1 MLITKISARNYKT
14 YKELDLDLSVNQDQP
29 IILIGGQNGGGKT
42 TLFQA
47 IYYAL
52 YGLDIRDEEH
62 FKRLVTASVPFSN
75 DLKIEL
81 EIDFKGKVL
90 NQEFLYKI
98 KRTYALNTQ
107 NQAVESVTLN
117 FNGDV
122 FTYGSAMP
130 FAQRNKMEAEVN
142 KIIKANLPKEL
153 SKYFLFDAME
163 SGDLLKEDY
172 LSRVIKENIEN
183 VMGFNKYINLG
194 DAAHKL
200 KERYI
205 AESFEL
211 ESEREEYQKLLDSK
225 AEFEKKIKSLKEEQQ
240 IKLGYSI
247 DKKDFYKKA
256 KEGKNLQQEYQDQI
270 KIITERINEL
280 KEREAE
286 FLSLISKFSE
296 DVELQAF
303 LPKLVDTVKEELALI
318 LNSFDVKAHKEK
330 LTAEQIGFLNKQIS
344 LFFTEKKYDG
354 VDSMQI
360 IDDLIKFVITYQN
373 NDKSENTF
381 GFFSD
386 EEIEAIRRLLTV
398 SSLNSFNFL
407 DTNKT
412 SLQKDLK
419 NLPLL
424 YADLAEAKSHLSAD
438 ESTVIEAY
446 ENNESILND
455 LKNNIINLEIEI
467 EKIKVSLNRFDIS
480 EEETPNPRLETLKKI
495 EPVFEKISNEL
506 LKAKK
511 KRIEDTMKEDLNSTL
526 VAYSDQIG
534 RVELSEKLNDL
545 TFKIYHQSG
554 NEIYLEELNAASKQ
568 IIVQVLLK
576 ALHQFGDYN
585 PPVMIDTV
593 MGYLDEDSRASLIE
607 NYFPKLSHQTILLST
622 DSEIRTDKDL
632 KKIEEFISKKYTLE
646 RDKVNQYTNV
656 REGYFNA

>member
-14 YKELDLDLSVNQDQP
+14 YKELDLDLSVNPDQP
-29 IILIGGQNGGGKT
+29 IVLIGGQNGGGKT

-47 IYYAL
+47 IYSAL

-107 NQAVESVTLN
+107 HQPVESVTLN
-117 FNGDV
+117 FNGDI

-194 DAAHKL
+194 EAAHKL

-211 ESEREEYQKLLDSK
+211 ESERDAYQKLLDSK
-225 AEFEKKIKSLKEEQQ
+225 SEFEKKIKSLKEEQQ

-270 KIITERINEL
+270 KMLESRIGEL
-280 KEREAE
+280 KDREAE
-286 FLSLISKFSE
+286 FLSSVGKFAD
-296 DVELQAF
+296 DVEIQAF
-303 LPKLVDTVKEELALI
+303 LPKLIDSIKEELALI
-318 LNSFDVKAHKEK
+318 LSSFDVKSGKEK
-330 LTAEQIGFLNKQIS
+330 LTASQISFLNEQVS
-344 LFFTEKKYDG
+344 VFFTEKKYTDI
-354 VDSMQI
+354 SSTQI
-360 IDDLIKFVITYQN
+360 ADELVEFVISHQN
-373 NDKSENTF
+373 KDNAENTF
-381 GFFSD
+381 SYFSE
-386 EEIEAIRRLLTV
+386 EEIEAIRRLLNV
-398 SSLNSFNFL
+398 SSLNNFSFIH
-407 DTNKT
+407 TSKM

-424 YADLAEAKSHLSAD
+424 KADLAEAKSHLSAD
-438 ESTVIEAY
+438 ENTIIEAY
-446 ENNESILND
+446 ENNESILNE
-455 LKNNIINLEIEI
+455 LKGNIINLESEV

-480 EEETPNPRLETLKKI
+480 EEEIPNPRLEKLKKI

-534 RVELSEKLNDL
+534 KVELSEKLNDL
-545 TFKIYHQSG
+545 TFKIYHKQG
-554 NEIYLEELNAASKQ
+554 NEIFLEELNAASKQ

-646 RDKVNQYTNV
+646 RDKVNQYTIV